1 MFISDSEE
9 TEFTI
14 RFRLWVTICSGL
26 KVWDK
31 WQVVWPVT
39 LLQRDSDQLPVVTV
53 DVVQP
58 AALFDHLD
66 HSGHI
71 LPGGEA
77 VKPLIFLSGA
87 GDHTAEV
94 PPTLQ
99 RGGRGGWRVVVVVD
113 TLLSVWATQDRT
125 WGGDVKTRWQHI
137 DPDQWVNIID
147 AKWKHCS
154 VSFSLRFKGWKIPTV
169 VLQAGHRFIYS
180 ARC

>member
-1 MFISDSEE
+1 MIQD
-9 TEFTI
+9 
-14 RFRLWVTICSGL
+14 
-26 KVWDK
+26 
-31 WQVVWPVT
+31 VWPVT
-39 LLQRDSDQLPVVTV
+39 LLLCDSNQLPVVTV

-99 RGGRGGWRVVVVVD
+99 RGGRGG
-113 TLLSVWATQDRT
+113 
-125 WGGDVKTRWQHI
+125 
-137 DPDQWVNIID
+137 
-147 AKWKHCS
+147 
-154 VSFSLRFKGWKIPTV
+154 
-169 VLQAGHRFIYS
+169 
-180 ARC
+180 